1 MQNNFVFLKRSFGF
15 LVALLALGTGTLQA
29 HPFHS
34 DLSGLAGGLVH
45 PWLGLDHILAMAA
58 VGFWAAQLGERARW
72 LVPCSFVAMMCAGA
86 GLGMHAMPVPFVEQA
101 ILASILVLGLLIA
114 ASVRLP
120 LAAGMVLVGVFA
132 LFHGLAHGSEIAKQ
146 AFAFPYI
153 VGFVFATA
161 MLHLIG
167 FALGLL
173 AQRQAKLLWVRGA
186 GVGVLAAGLLLVLK

>member
-15 LVALLALGTGTLQA
+15 FVGLLAFGTGTLQA
-29 HPFHS
+29 HPFHT
-34 DLSGLAGGLVH
+34 DFSGLTGGLIH

-58 VGFWAAQLGERARW
+58 VGFWAAQMGGRARW
-72 LVPCSFVAMMCAGA
+72 LVPCSFVAMMCGGA
-86 GLGMHAMPVPFVEQA
+86 GLGLRATPVPFVEQA

-120 LAAGMVLVGVFA
+120 LAASMLLVGSFA

-146 AFAFPYI
+146 TFAFPYF
-153 VGFVFATA
+153 VGFVLATV

-167 FALGLL
+167 FTSGFL
-173 AQRQAKLLWVRGA
+173 AQRQARLLWVRGA
-186 GVGVLAAGLLLVLK
+186 GVGVFAAGLLLFLK